1 MKKYIAFS
9 GGVESTT
16 MCLLFGNK
24 ADAIFADTGAE
35 HRELYDR
42 IELVEQAVREFHDN
56 DFKIIKVKNKKYS
69 SLQEYITQSKFFPS
83 FRQRFCTRMFK
94 IEPIDD
100 FLSQLEGEEV
110 ELMIGLNA
118 DEGDRRTGNLGKLP
132 FVKYTYPL
140 VDAGIN
146 RAKCEQIL
154 KAVNLHPNFPVYMR
168 RGGCKFCYYKSKNE
182 FRAMVYLSPDE
193 FQEIVELEIAFQ
205 NKREDF
211 FSIRDTIPEGM
222 ERFRQNEL
230 NNIKLFN
237 MADVYATVNDATSC
251 GQFCN
256 R

>member
-1 MKKYIAFS
+1 MKKFIAFS

-35 HRELYDR
+35 HKELYER
-42 IELVEQAVREFHDN
+42 IDLVEQAVREFHGN
-56 DFKIIKVKNKKYS
+56 DFNITKVSNKKYS
-69 SLQEYITQSKFFPS
+69 SLQESIIQKKFFPS
-83 FRQRFCTRMFK
+83 FRNRFCTHMFK

-100 FLSQLEGEEV
+100 FLEQFKGEGA

-118 DEGDRRTGNLGKLP
+118 DEADRRTGNLGKLP
-132 FVKYTYPL
+132 FVNYSYPL
-140 VDAGIN
+140 VEAGIN

-154 KAVNLHPNFPVYMR
+154 KAANLHPNFPVYMR

-182 FRAMVYLSPDE
+182 FRAMVHLSPDE

-205 NKREDF
+205 DQREVF
-211 FSIRDTIPEGM
+211 FSIKDTIPEGM
-222 ERFRQNEL
+222 EQFRKNEL
-230 NNIKLFN
+230 VNPTLFN